1 MRDSKRSTQYVKIL
15 IFYDN
20 HIVYIATSLGTI
32 YKGFKDSIKMIQE
45 KKNMKYVL
53 KNPSTLL

>member
-1 MRDSKRSTQYVKIL
+1 MRDIKRSTQYVKIL

-20 HIVYIATSLGTI
+20 HLVYTATTLGTI
-32 YKGFKDSIKMIQE
+32 YKGFTGSIKMIQE
-45 KKNMKYVL
+45 KKNMKCVL